1 MDTPSWKDLPVV
13 LVAGTASWKDLPS
26 CLVTDILSRLPV
38 KTLVQSTC
46 VNKSWYA
53 LITDPS
59 FISTHI
65 ARSIS
70 DAHKNSNHYLLISP
84 ISLSPQNP
92 CSIISEKTCAEASKI
107 EIPFRTRS
115 QTVLIAGSCNGLLC
129 LTDECPFHF
138 GTDVYL
144 WNPTLKKHKLLGPSC
159 FPNQLHDRIRM
170 GTAPVLGFGFHE
182 PSNDYRVVRVVYC
195 WDEDYNY
202 LGRVAPK
209 VEVYSLRKDS
219 WRVVKN
225 AVVPKVG
232 NHRLWVCVKGSIY
245 WMKTE
250 KKRGPYE
257 SIVSFDLSN
266 EVFNE
271 VKLPKHFRDEVG
283 QEAIFTVLE
292 YKGLLSVCVFDI
304 SKDYGGQHLSLW
316 VMKGGVPAVSW
327 TRQYKII
334 LKEGVGWPV
343 KFSCSGKAVMETVD
357 RVPKPTS
364 LISCD
369 LDTRKF
375 MNLASDGPYTV
386 DAAFMESLLVLSK
399 MRAVASD
406 FSLPFKTATI
416 LSHGR

>member
-1 MDTPSWKDLPVV
+1 MDTPSWKDLPLV

-46 VNKSWYA
+46 VNKSWYT

-65 ARSIS
+65 ARSVS
-70 DAHKNSNHYLLISP
+70 DAHKNSDHSLLISP

-92 CSIISEKTCAEASKI
+92 CSIISDKTCAEASKI

-115 QTVLIAGSCNGLLC
+115 QTLR
-129 LTDECPFHF
+129 
-138 GTDVYL
+138 
-144 WNPTLKKHKLLGPSC
+144 
-159 FPNQLHDRIRM
+159 DRIRM

-225 AVVPKVG
+225 A
-232 NHRLWVCVKGSIY
+232 
-245 WMKTE
+245 TE
-250 KKRGPYE
+250 KQRGPYE
-257 SIVSFDLSN
+257 SIISFDLSN

-292 YKGLLSVCVFDI
+292 YKGYLSIMFVF
-304 SKDYGGQHLSLW
+304 LSLCYLRC
-316 VMKGGVPAVSW
+316 MQFDQAAIQQLTSF
-327 TRQYKII
+327 QI
-334 LKEGVGWPV
+334 LKTKV
-343 KFSCSGKAVMETVD
+343 FTCHNDND
-357 RVPKPTS
+357 R
-364 LISCD
+364 LR
-369 LDTRKF
+369 LLALNLLTRKT
-375 MNLASDGPYTV
+375 G
-386 DAAFMESLLVLSK
+386 
-399 MRAVASD
+399 D
-406 FSLPFKTATI
+406 FD
-416 LSHGR
+416 